1 MNKRGNYNNTPTE
14 RGCCHQ
20 PEPVL
25 FSSPEKIR
33 TGNENGNIIIADLAN
48 KFPLNGNKHAP
59 TTRGTLAKTTISF
72 KAEYHKLKRMQNFF
86 Y

>member
-1 MNKRGNYNNTPTE
+1 MSISFEKNTKKLGKSQNWLKLKE
-14 RGCCHQ
+14 Q
-20 PEPVL
+20 SVL
-25 FSSPEKIR
+25 LIQ
-33 TGNENGNIIIADLAN
+33 NIIIADLAN

-59 TTRGTLAKTTISF
+59 ITRGTLAKTAISF

>member
-1 MNKRGNYNNTPTE
+1 MNKRGNNNNTPTE

-33 TGNENGNIIIADLAN
+33 TGNENGII
-48 KFPLNGNKHAP
+48 KGNVDIEA
-59 TTRGTLAKTTISF
+59 I
-72 KAEYHKLKRMQNFF
+72 
-86 Y
+86 

>member
-33 TGNENGNIIIADLAN
+33 TGNENDFFLLDL
-48 KFPLNGNKHAP
+48 L
-59 TTRGTLAKTTISF
+59 IQ
-72 KAEYHKLKRMQNFF
+72 EYKRRQIENRHVDIF
-86 Y
+86 

>member
-33 TGNENGNIIIADLAN
+33 TGNENGRCVNASYVCHRQVVIEGEITIE
-48 KFPLNGNKHAP
+48 KSRTTGNS
-59 TTRGTLAKTTISF
+59 IVF
-72 KAEYHKLKRMQNFF
+72 V
-86 Y
+86 

>member
-33 TGNENGNIIIADLAN
+33 TGNENAIDFDHNRKG
-48 KFPLNGNKHAP
+48 F
-59 TTRGTLAKTTISF
+59 
-72 KAEYHKLKRMQNFF
+72 KRMLNHDTPL
-86 Y
+86 

>member
-33 TGNENGNIIIADLAN
+33 TGNENEGGTIV
-48 KFPLNGNKHAP
+48 KNGQK
-59 TTRGTLAKTTISF
+59 
-72 KAEYHKLKRMQNFF
+72 
-86 Y
+86 

>member
-33 TGNENGNIIIADLAN
+33 TGNENDPVILTDIFDAVLRHLYLWDLLWTN
-48 KFPLNGNKHAP
+48 DTPWKDVYDPFGL
-59 TTRGTLAKTTISF
+59 
-72 KAEYHKLKRMQNFF
+72 
-86 Y
+86 

>member
-33 TGNENGNIIIADLAN
+33 TGNENVFFLAVFFEFIILESTQVLILI
-48 KFPLNGNKHAP
+48 L
-59 TTRGTLAKTTISF
+59 S
-72 KAEYHKLKRMQNFF
+72 
-86 Y
+86 